1 MAKQPLSLDPDRLF
15 PADPHTRDI
24 ARQLY
29 AEVEHMPIISPHGHV
44 PAEWL
49 ADNTPFDNPTT
60 LLLTP
65 DHYTN
70 RLIHSTGGVELS
82 ELGVPVGSPITE
94 EQARKAFRL
103 FCANW
108 KYLRGTTVAY
118 WFANEFVDVFG
129 IDVRPAEDTADEIYD
144 AIQEKLNSPEFL
156 PRALY
161 HRFNINTM
169 ATTDDPCSDLA
180 AHEKLAADP
189 EWDGRVVPTFRP
201 DKYLEPATPDFKSLV
216 EKLGEAADVDT
227 STYAGHFEA
236 MRKRR
241 LYFKEHGAVSSDH
254 SHHDPG
260 TARLSD
266 TEAERLY
273 AQALKGEITP
283 EDGDR
288 LRRHMVNDQARL
300 ATEDGLVMTMHPAVY
315 RNHDEAAFANY
326 GADVG
331 GDIPTSVEFTRNL
344 QPLLTAYGNN
354 DNFHLVLFTIDE
366 TVYSRELAP
375 LAGYYKSVYVGAPWW
390 FIDEPDAINRYR
402 SAVTGYAG
410 FYKTSG
416 FIDDT
421 RAFCSIPTRH
431 DLSRRVDSAFL
442 ARLVAEGR
450 LTLDEALETGKDLV
464 STIPA
469 TAFKL

>member
-169 ATTDDPCSDLA
+169 ATTDDPS
-180 AHEKLAADP
+180 
-189 EWDGRVVPTFRP
+189 PTWP
-201 DKYLEPATPDFKSLV
+201 
-216 EKLGEAADVDT
+216 
-227 STYAGHFEA
+227 
-236 MRKRR
+236 
-241 LYFKEHGAVSSDH
+241 
-254 SHHDPG
+254 
-260 TARLSD
+260 
-266 TEAERLY
+266 
-273 AQALKGEITP
+273 
-283 EDGDR
+283 
-288 LRRHMVNDQARL
+288 
-300 ATEDGLVMTMHPAVY
+300 
-315 RNHDEAAFANY
+315 
-326 GADVG
+326 
-331 GDIPTSVEFTRNL
+331 
-344 QPLLTAYGNN
+344 
-354 DNFHLVLFTIDE
+354 
-366 TVYSRELAP
+366 
-375 LAGYYKSVYVGAPWW
+375 
-390 FIDEPDAINRYR
+390 
-402 SAVTGYAG
+402 
-410 FYKTSG
+410 
-416 FIDDT
+416 
-421 RAFCSIPTRH
+421 PTRSWQRI
-431 DLSRRVDSAFL
+431 LSGMA
-442 ARLVAEGR
+442 A
-450 LTLDEALETGKDLV
+450 
-464 STIPA
+464 
-469 TAFKL
+469 